1 MHRYLLASTAI
12 LALAA
17 PVAAETISTAV
28 TQPVRTSTI
37 KDGSADSITIASG
50 GSVKPASGTAVTI
63 DSNHGVTN
71 QGTIAVDNASG
82 AIGIQALAGT
92 SGDIVNAGTITID
105 EPYTPTD
112 TDNDGD
118 LDGPFALGNNRFG
131 IRTEGAHT
139 GNLSSSGTITVEGND
154 SAGIWLGGALAGNIV
169 HDGKTSV
176 LGDRSVAVHAGPVA
190 GNVRLAGQ
198 VSAQGLGAIGAHFS
212 GDITGALVIQGTVAA
227 TGYRVTTAPA
237 GTSKLD
243 ADDLL
248 QGGPGV
254 LVEGSVGGGIVV
266 AVPPKDNSTTDN
278 DEDDD
283 GIEDAKEGAGA
294 ITSIGAAPALA
305 IGATDRAIT
314 LGPVAGTADGF
325 GLIVEG
331 TIGGQGVHSGVAA
344 TGLAIGGRGG
354 AVSIANGM
362 AISGTVQAVS
372 NGASATGL
380 LLGNGASVAQVRNSG
395 TISAAGGNATAA
407 HSTAV
412 LIDSG
417 AQVPVLRNSGTIRA
431 TAAGADGSATAIL
444 DRSGALALVENSGT
458 ISGTGA
464 DVSRNVAID
473 LRANTSGVIVRQT
486 AVASG
491 VTAPSITGKVL
502 LGSGNDLLEL
512 ADGAIHGEVA
522 FGAGNNSFKLS
533 GDAAQNG
540 TALFGGGNDVLSLA
554 DTAKFTGNVDFG
566 GGAGTLNLTGSSA
579 FSGNLWNAGGVAV
592 EVAGGSLNV
601 TNAASIASLAVGKDG
616 VLVATLDKDAG
627 QGTFYDVAGTASFA
641 DGATLALKLGE
652 VSDAEGRY
660 TILRAGSITGLADVE
675 TSTALLPFMFK
686 GTIATDAP
694 ANTVAVDVSKRT
706 AQELGLNR
714 SQSSAYNALFAAIG
728 ADDQIEDV
736 FLEINDGN
744 QFRGAVRQMLPDHAG
759 AAFEGISLGSRT
771 FARQVADA
779 RSPVYVLGGVDVL
792 ISSAGWSSNKDE
804 GATAAYDLGGFGF
817 SASGEVDT
825 RVGSFGLSGTWF
837 WNDYD
842 DGTEFTNVE
851 SNTYELG
858 AYWRGQWGGLST
870 FARASIGRVNFDGRR
885 RFSGTAGG
893 KTIQRDIASS
903 WNGTMMGASG
913 GLAYEGRAGSLFFR
927 PAVSVDYLKLD
938 EDGYTDTGGE
948 GLDLTVEDRKSDE
961 FAANGGLTIGLDF
974 IGRSGGGQLMRRSQA
989 DNRWF
994 RVEGEGGWREILGG
1008 TIGSTT
1014 ARFEGG
1020 PAFTIDPDQTESGW
1034 YGRLRAV
1041 GGGSMFEIGA
1051 EAGAEDRNGRTAMSL
1066 RGTVRLG
1073 F

>member
-1 MHRYLLASTAI
+1 MHRYLLASTAV

-17 PVAAETISTAV
+17 PAAAETISTAV

-37 KDGSADSITIASG
+37 KNGSADSITIASG
-50 GSVKPASGTAVTI
+50 GSVKPTSGTAVTI

-71 QGTIAVDNASG
+71 QGTIGIGNSSG

-92 SGDIVNAGTITID
+92 SGDIGNSGTITID
-105 EPYTPTD
+105 EPHTPTD

-190 GNVRLAGQ
+190 GNIRLAGQ
-198 VSAQGLGAIGAHFS
+198 VSAQGQGAIGAHFS
-212 GDITGALVIQGTVAA
+212 GDITGALVIQGAVGA
-227 TGYRVTTAPA
+227 TGYRSTTAPA
-237 GTSKLD
+237 NTSKLD

-248 QGGPGV
+248 QGGPAV

-283 GIEDAKEGAGA
+283 GIEDAKEGSGA
-294 ITSIGAAPALA
+294 ITSFGAAPALA

-331 TIGGQGVHSGVAA
+331 TISGQGVYADVAA

-354 AVSIANGM
+354 AVSIANGL

-372 NGASATGL
+372 NGASATGM

-395 TISAAGGNATAA
+395 TISAAGGNATGAL
-407 HSTAV
+407 STAV

-417 AQVPVLRNSGTIRA
+417 AQVPTLRNSGTIKA
-431 TAAGADGSATAIL
+431 TSAGTNGSATAIL
-444 DRSGALALVENSGT
+444 DRSGALALVENSGA
-458 ISGTGA
+458 ISATGA
-464 DVSRNVAID
+464 DAARNVAID
-473 LRANTSGVIVRQT
+473 LSANTTGVTVRQT

-491 VTAPSITGKVL
+491 IAAPSITGKVL
-502 LGSGNDLLEL
+502 LGSGNDLLEV
-512 ADGAIHGEVA
+512 ADGTLAGEVR
-522 FGAGNNSFKLS
+522 FGGGNNSYKLS
-533 GDAAQNG
+533 GDAAHSG
-540 TALFGGGNDVLSLA
+540 TVIFGGGNDTLSLA
-554 DTAKFTGNVDFG
+554 GTAKFTGNVDFG
-566 GGAGTLNLTGSSA
+566 GGAGSLTLAGSSG
-579 FSGNLWNAGGVAV
+579 FTGDLLNAGALAV
-592 EVAGGSLNV
+592 EVTGGSLNV

-627 QGTFYDVAGTASFA
+627 EGTFYDVAGTASFA

-660 TILRAGSITGLADVE
+660 TVLRAGSITGLSDVE

-694 ANTVAVDVSKRT
+694 ANTIAVDVSKRT

-714 SQSSAYNALFAAIG
+714 AQSSAYNALFAAIG
-728 ADDQIEDV
+728 ADGEIEDV

-759 AAFEGISLGSRT
+759 AAFEGISLGTRT

-792 ISSAGWSSNKDE
+792 ISSAGWSSDKNE
-804 GATAAYDLGGFGF
+804 GDTAAYDLGGFGF
-817 SASGEVDT
+817 SAAGEVDT

-858 AYWRGQWGGLST
+858 AYWRGQWGGFSG
-870 FARASIGRVNFDGRR
+870 FARGSVGRVNFDGRR

-893 KTIQRDIASS
+893 KTIQRDITSS
-903 WNGTMMGASG
+903 WNGTVMSATG

-927 PAVSVDYLKLD
+927 PAVSLDYLKLD

-961 FAANGGLTIGLDF
+961 FAANGGLTVGLDF
-974 IGRSGGGQLMRRSQA
+974 IGRSGGGQLMRRNQT
-989 DNRWF
+989 DDRWF
-994 RVEGEGGWREILGG
+994 RVEAEGGWREILGG

-1014 ARFEGG
+1014 ARFEDG